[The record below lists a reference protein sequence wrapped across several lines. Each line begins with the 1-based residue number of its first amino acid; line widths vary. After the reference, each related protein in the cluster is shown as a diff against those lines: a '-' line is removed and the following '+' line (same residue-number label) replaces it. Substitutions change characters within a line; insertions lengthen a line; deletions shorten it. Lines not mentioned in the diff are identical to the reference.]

1 MAKELSAL
9 RRLAVALEAEGA
21 DPAAQRV
28 RANAVGRRAPRALT
42 RAELERLLAMP
53 DRRARRGRR
62 DLAIMLLLGQAG
74 LRRSEVCALRYEDL
88 EELRRHPDPRRR
100 AAVAPR
106 VAAQSAWV
114 VHLRHPKRGR
124 ARAVDLTAAAVE
136 ALRAWTQSRP
146 EAASD
151 HFFVSLAR
159 NRPPEPLVPRALN
172 KLVGAY
178 AERAGLPEDRRTPH
192 VLRHTFCT
200 LLADGGQGLEVIA
213 ELAGHADV
221 RTTKGYVSVS
231 SERRARAV
239 RETFEN
245 YGPLGAA
252 RTQLTETVD
261 RRPRPIGA
269 EADLVSASR
278 PARSTES
285 SGLENPDAVALPR
298 EEAAED
304 RPAHVWRASH
314 ARSADDLA

>member
-124 ARAVDLTAAAVE
+124 ADLTAAAVE

-239 RETFEN
+239 RETFEAN
-245 YGPLGAA
+245 RGSRG
-252 RTQLTETVD
+252 QLLEPE
-261 RRPRPIGA
+261 RR
-269 EADLVSASR
+269 SR
-278 PARSTES
+278 
-285 SGLENPDAVALPR
+285 
-298 EEAAED
+298 
-304 RPAHVWRASH
+304 
-314 ARSADDLA
+314 